1 MGAVLKIIKLGNMI
15 DLRGFYIVYYYHM
28 LLFALLDMQ
37 YLDQKVILKKLYR
50 KRRFGNLSDLSL
62 FKIGYNAVSIYF
74 KRPLHKS
81 LIFL

>member
-37 YLDQKVILKKLYR
+37 YLDQKVILKKTL
-50 KRRFGNLSDLSL
+50 
-62 FKIGYNAVSIYF
+62 
-74 KRPLHKS
+74 
-81 LIFL
+81 